1 MIEMKS
7 FAVEEYGNMRMNE
20 GMKKGKDEGIKEG
33 IKEGRK
39 EGRKDVASILK
50 DKGYSKSD
58 ILESCKISE
67 KEYLNL

>member
-39 EGRKDVASILK
+39 DVASILK